1 MIWPGCPYGAAGL
14 FACIDGGGERWYN
27 APKGGGAMRWYKKG
41 GTLGNIL
48 VLLLVLFI
56 GLGFLSLKAP
66 ETAAKLPEF
75 LKTAAEK
82 SGELL
87 TYLKNTVR
95 PAGR

>member
-1 MIWPGCPYGAAGL
+1 
-14 FACIDGGGERWYN
+14 
-27 APKGGGAMRWYKKG
+27 MRWYKKG
-41 GTLGNIL
+41 RTLGNIL